1 MWSVFRLVLS
11 FFLFCVFCLHGE
23 ACPLGVG
30 LQSSSTFSSAKCES
44 TAGLC
49 NRQRRHVPFLFFLPG
64 GVWMFGLA
72 LFFLKLR
79 RQKKH
84 LQAALHY
91 DSPLSL
97 SLSYTHLY
105 TPCSLSVTH
114 THTHTQR
121 LMGVR
126 LVSHRSAESYQWSST
141 AVFFPQRCKLRR
153 HQCF

>member
-11 FFLFCVFCLHGE
+11 FFLFYVFCLHGE
-23 ACPLGVG
+23 ACPLCVG

-72 LFFLKLR
+72 LFLKVETAEKKNKKTCR
-79 RQKKH
+79 R
-84 LQAALHY
+84 HY
-91 DSPLSL
+91 TMTVLSL

-105 TPCSLSVTH
+105 TPCSLSV

-126 LVSHRSAESYQWSST
+126 LVSHRSAESYQWTST
-141 AVFFPQRCKLRR
+141 VAFFSPKV
-153 HQCF
+153 